1 MKNNEELQKKVINA
15 IKWEPFLSSSEIE
28 VSVEDG
34 IVSLSGV
41 VDSYAKKIE
50 AENAAKR
57 VNGVRAVVEKIQVKI
72 PDSWIKTNIEIAGQ
86 ALNALKA
93 NWSVPNEKIVI
104 KVEDGWITLEGEL
117 PWNYQKEAAKNA
129 LNYLKGIRGVF
140 NNIQVK
146 PETHDVIEQKDV
158 ENALSLSW
166 SIDDS
171 NIHVKVSG
179 PTVVL
184 TGTVNSWYQKE
195 EAERIAWNTPGIKH
209 VNNDLSVDFIC
220 LIADE

>member
-1 MKNNEELQKKVINA
+1 MKNNEELQRRVTNA
-15 IKWEPFLSSSEIE
+15 IKWEPLLSSSEIE
-28 VSVEDG
+28 VTVEDS
-34 IVSLSGV
+34 IVSLLGV

-57 VNGVRAVVEKIQVKI
+57 VNGVRAVVQKIQVKL
-72 PDSWIKTNIEIAGQ
+72 PDSWIKTNLEIAGQ
-86 ALNALKA
+86 ALNALKT
-93 NWSVPNEKIVI
+93 NWSVPDEKIVI

-140 NNIQVK
+140 NNIQIK
-146 PETHDVIEQKDV
+146 PEIHDNIEQKDV
-158 ENALSLSW
+158 ENALNLSW
-166 SIDDS
+166 SIDDTS
-171 NIHVKVSG
+171 IYVKVSG
-179 PTVVL
+179 TTVVL

-195 EAERIAWNTPGIKH
+195 EAERIAWNTPDIRH
-209 VNNDLSVDFIC
+209 INNDLSIDSIC

>member
-1 MKNNEELQKKVINA
+1 MKNNEELQRKVTNA
-15 IKWEPFLSSSEIE
+15 IKWEPLLSSSEIE
-28 VSVEDG
+28 VTVEDG
-34 IVSLSGV
+34 IVSLLGV

-57 VNGVRAVVEKIQVKI
+57 VNGVRAVVEKIQVKL
-72 PDSWIKTNIEIAGQ
+72 PDSWIKTNLEIEGQ
-86 ALNALKA
+86 VLNALKA
-93 NWSVPNEKIVI
+93 NWSVPDEKIVI

-140 NNIQVK
+140 NNIQIK
-146 PETHDVIEQKDV
+146 PETHDNIEQKDV
-158 ENALSLSW
+158 ENALNLSW

-179 PTVVL
+179 ATVVL

-195 EAERIAWNTPGIKH
+195 EAERIAWNTPGIRH
-209 VNNDLSVDFIC
+209 INNDLSIDSIC

>member
-1 MKNNEELQKKVINA
+1 MRNNHDMQMKVINA
-15 IKWEPFLSSSEIE
+15 IKWEPLLTSAEIE
-28 VSVEDG
+28 VIVEDG

-57 VNGVRAVVEKIQVKI
+57 VNGVRAVVEEIQVKL
-72 PDSWIKTNIEIAGQ
+72 PDSWIKTNLEIASQ
-86 ALNALKA
+86 ALAALKS
-93 NWSVPNEKIVI
+93 NWSVPEEKIVI
-104 KVEDGWITLEGEL
+104 KVENSWITLEGEL

-129 LNYLKGIRGVF
+129 LNYLSGIKGLV

-146 PETHDVIEQKDV
+146 PETHDDIEQKDV
-158 ENALSLSW
+158 EDALARSW

-179 PTVVL
+179 ATVVL

-195 EAERIAWNTPGIKH
+195 EAGRIAWNTPGIWH
-209 VNNDLSVDFIC
+209 VSNELDIDFIC
-220 LIADE
+220 

>member
-1 MKNNEELQKKVINA
+1 MKNNEELQRKVTNA
-15 IKWEPFLSSSEIE
+15 IKWEPLLSSSEIE
-28 VSVEDG
+28 VTVEDG
-34 IVSLSGV
+34 IVSLLGV

-57 VNGVRAVVEKIQVKI
+57 VNGVRAVVEKIQVKL
-72 PDSWIKTNIEIAGQ
+72 PDSWIKTNLEIEGQ
-86 ALNALKA
+86 VLNALKA
-93 NWSVPNEKIVI
+93 NWSVPDEKIVI

-140 NNIQVK
+140 NNIQIK
-146 PETHDVIEQKDV
+146 PETHDNIEQKDV
-158 ENALSLSW
+158 ENALNLSW

-179 PTVVL
+179 TTVVL

-195 EAERIAWNTPGIKH
+195 EAERIAWNTPGIRH
-209 VNNDLSVDFIC
+209 INNDLSIDSIC